1 MHLTHEFISI
11 AYTCKICKKIC
22 IYMQKCKHEIYMH
35 NMPHFADAGQELGEN
50 TNHLEKT
57 VMVFE
62 KKIIINV
69 ALVWLSLPVQVQ
81 SFNLSFC
88 SSGHPL
94 KLLMQVNILLFNFDN
109 AAIIEC
115 HLYWWHCCYF
125 IFTADIAEMSSLYLH
140 CTNRRWLKNRAGQ
153 KKPSQSHHC
162 CIQIYILKTKSS
174 LSLSWLPVLPGQ
186 TS

>member
-1 MHLTHEFISI
+1 MQNICKYMHLTHEFISI

-115 HLYWWHCCYF
+115 HLY
-125 IFTADIAEMSSLYLH
+125 
-140 CTNRRWLKNRAGQ
+140 
-153 KKPSQSHHC
+153 
-162 CIQIYILKTKSS
+162 
-174 LSLSWLPVLPGQ
+174 
-186 TS
+186 